1 MEEPTPSRH
10 RRRERRRDRTAP
22 AVEASPEPAVGNEAD
37 EALAADRAPAAGV
50 GEPPTRAA
58 DQRRTPDEP
67 PARAADQTGTPDEL
81 ARAAEQAR
89 TADEPARA
97 EGQARTADG
106 TRARAADQTRTPD
119 EPPARAADQTGTPD
133 ELARAAEQ
141 ARTANEPARGAER
154 VRTADEPLGS
164 AAASKR
170 KPRARRADAERTL
183 RGIVGAGASQVGIVG
198 AMRARDAAR
207 PTAEDIAA
215 AERDLVVVRRHYVPP
230 DALPGAR

>member
-22 AVEASPEPAVGNEAD
+22 AVEASPEPAVGNAAD
-37 EALAADRAPAAGV
+37 EVPAADRAPARGAG
-50 GEPPTRAA
+50 
-58 DQRRTPDEP
+58 EP
-67 PARAADQTGTPDEL
+67 PARAADQ
-81 ARAAEQAR
+81 A
-89 TADEPARA
+89 
-97 EGQARTADG
+97 
-106 TRARAADQTRTPD
+106 RTPD